1 MITSSL
7 RRILELQKL
16 YTPTKSEPMDERGQ
30 LIKHD
35 LPDWLNSKL
44 YLFNPNHLIQDL
56 EVEGQD
62 GIGNKSRVP
71 WVRVYS
77 ASRSPKAPIGWYV
90 VFLFS
95 ESGEDFYITLG
106 HGSTKPS
113 INFEANGV
121 MVHRSESEMAELVAW
136 GRSKI
141 LGVQTQ
147 YPKLLTEIHLSD
159 NKNSL
164 GVAYERSTLF
174 AYQYKAQHL
183 PSDDELI
190 EDIKSLVDANDPAI
204 PGAPS
209 QEMEAVA
216 EAVLAAAG
224 KSRYDRKQGG
234 NRLSAKEN
242 RAIELHAVQLAI
254 QHFKGS
260 GWETVEDVGDKKSY
274 DIHCAK
280 GDDILYVEVKGTTS
294 FGNSV
299 VITRNELLVHREQY
313 PNNALFVVSK
323 IQLQKGDDPIASGGE
338 ISIRQPW
345 QILDEDLNPVAYD
358 YSLK

>member
-1 MITSSL
+1 M
-7 RRILELQKL
+7 
-16 YTPTKSEPMDERGQ
+16 
-30 LIKHD
+30 
-35 LPDWLNSKL
+35 
-44 YLFNPNHLIQDL
+44 
-56 EVEGQD
+56 
-62 GIGNKSRVP
+62 
-71 WVRVYS
+71 
-77 ASRSPKAPIGWYV
+77 
-90 VFLFS
+90 
-95 ESGEDFYITLG
+95 
-106 HGSTKPS
+106 
-113 INFEANGV
+113 
-121 MVHRSESEMAELVAW
+121 
-136 GRSKI
+136 
-141 LGVQTQ
+141 
-147 YPKLLTEIHLSD
+147 
-159 NKNSL
+159 
-164 GVAYERSTLF
+164 
-174 AYQYKAQHL
+174 

-190 EDIKSLVDANDPAI
+190 EDIKSLVELLSRIYEADANDPAI

-216 EAVLAAAG
+216 EAVLSAAG
-224 KSRYDRKQGG
+224 KSRYDRKQGR